1 MDTLQLHVVIALG
14 VTAVAAGFDMASAK
28 IPNPITFGGI
38 VAGFVLNVW
47 AGFAIAGAGG
57 AARSF
62 GLSALG
68 MFLSAFIPLVFFFRG
83 EIGGGDVKLM
93 AAIGAF
99 LGPVLGFQVLA
110 YTYAVT
116 LALLPL
122 RIMSK
127 GRGRIFVQSLKVGA
141 TNLFRAR
148 AERLPAVPF
157 RLPPMIMG
165 PSIFVGFALC
175 AWLNWRLL

>member
-14 VTAVAAGFDMASAK
+14 VTAVAAVFDLASAK

-38 VAGFVLNVW
+38 LAGFAFNTW
-47 AGFAIAGAGG
+47 AGFAFAGVAG

-68 MFLSAFIPLVFFFRG
+68 MFLSAFIPLVFFLRG

-99 LGPVLGFQVLA
+99 VGPVLGFQVLA
-110 YTYAVT
+110 YTYAIT

-122 RIMSK
+122 RILGK
-127 GRGRIFVQSLKVGA
+127 GHARVFSQSLKVGA

-148 AERLPAVPF
+148 AARLPAIPF
-157 RLPPMIMG
+157 KLPPMIMG

-175 AWLNWRLL
+175 TWLNWRLL

>member
-1 MDTLQLHVVIALG
+1 MDTFQLHVVIALG

-28 IPNPITFGGI
+28 IPNPLTFGGI
-38 VAGFVLNVW
+38 LAGFAFNTW

-68 MFLSAFIPLVFFFRG
+68 MFLSAFSPLVFFLRG
-83 EIGGGDVKLM
+83 EIGGGDVKLL

-99 LGPVLGFQVLA
+99 VGPVFGFQVLA
-110 YTYAVT
+110 YTYAIT

-122 RIMSK
+122 RILMK
-127 GRGRIFVQSLKVGA
+127 GRARTFVQSFKVSA
-141 TNLFRAR
+141 ANVFRAR
-148 AERLPAVPF
+148 DERLPAVPF
-157 RLPPMIMG
+157 KLPAMIMG

-175 AWLNWRLL
+175 TWINWRLL